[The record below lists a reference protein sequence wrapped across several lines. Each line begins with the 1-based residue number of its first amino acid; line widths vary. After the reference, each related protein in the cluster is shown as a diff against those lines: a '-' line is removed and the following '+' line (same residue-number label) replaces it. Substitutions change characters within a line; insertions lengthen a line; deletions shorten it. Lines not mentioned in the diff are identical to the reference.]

1 MTGDYHVYLGLG
13 SNRDRP
19 QRQLSIAVNHISRLK
34 DTYFINSAPCY
45 RTKAWGVT
53 DQPDFINTVIAI
65 KTRLAPMQLLKK
77 IKTIEYRLMGRQH
90 NPRWH
95 SRCID
100 IDILYYAD
108 KPFYRP
114 ALQLPHTLMAHRC
127 FVLRPL
133 LDINPARLPRT
144 VKQVMTVKKTHCLP
158 LPRQRN
164 VLENNKIQHLR
175 PDLR

>member
-34 DTYFINSAPCY
+34 DTYFINSAPRY

-53 DQPDFINTVIAI
+53 NQPDFINTVIAI
-65 KTRLAPMQLLKK
+65 KTR
-77 IKTIEYRLMGRQH
+77 
-90 NPRWH
+90 
-95 SRCID
+95 ID